1 MISILNYNIPA
12 YGLMMVTGFLVSLI
26 YIIIFS
32 ENHSENTETLI
43 YVYVL
48 SAVAALVGAKVLY
61 ILTILPQLCA
71 NLETKGLR
79 ATLDIYLS
87 GGFVFYGGLIA
98 ALIAAYYWC
107 RSFKINIYDAAAV
120 LLPALLITAGCGRIG
135 CSLIGCCHGKETLSP
150 IYVMYI
156 QSEIAPNGIHLVP
169 TQLYEAILDFA
180 LAIYFTVCVMKNK
193 KEHILDQY
201 LIIYS
206 VFRFIIEFYR
216 GDTARGFIS
225 GLSVSQWISIGIF
238 VAVILKTRLWKIF
251 RNKLMESDNKLKG
264 GMK

>member
-1 MISILNYNIPA
+1 MISIFNYNIPA
-12 YGLMMVTGFLVSLI
+12 YGLMMVTGFLASLI
-26 YIIIFS
+26 YIITFS
-32 ENHSENTETLI
+32 KIHSENTETLI

-48 SAVAALVGAKVLY
+48 SAVAALIGAKVLY

-71 NLETKGLR
+71 DFETKGLM

-98 ALIAAYYWC
+98 ALIAACYWC

-120 LLPALLITAGCGRIG
+120 LLLALLITAGCGRIG

-150 IYVMYI
+150 LYVMYI
-156 QSEIAPNGIHLVP
+156 KSEIAPNGVHLVP

-180 LAIYFTVCVMKNK
+180 LAIYFTVCAMKNK

-216 GDTARGFIS
+216 GDTARGFIL
-225 GLSVSQWISIGIF
+225 GLSLSQWISIGIF
-238 VAVILKTRLWKIF
+238 IAVILKTQLWNTF
-251 RNKLMESDNKLKG
+251 GYKL
-264 GMK
+264 

>member
-1 MISILNYNIPA
+1 
-12 YGLMMVTGFLVSLI
+12 MMVTGFLASLI
-26 YIIIFS
+26 YIITFS
-32 ENHSENTETLI
+32 KIHSENTETLI

-48 SAVAALVGAKVLY
+48 SAVAALIGAKVLY

-71 NLETKGLR
+71 DFETKGLM

-107 RSFKINIYDAAAV
+107 RNFKINIYDAAAV

-150 IYVMYI
+150 LYVMYI
-156 QSEIAPNGIHLVP
+156 KSEIAPNGVHLVP

-180 LAIYFTVCVMKNK
+180 LAIYFTVCTMKNK

-216 GDTARGFIS
+216 GDTARGFIL
-225 GLSVSQWISIGIF
+225 GLSLSQWISIGIF
-238 VAVILKTRLWKIF
+238 VAVIVKTQIWNTFGYKLSKSS
-251 RNKLMESDNKLKG
+251 NKPKG
-264 GMK
+264 GKK